1 MFLSYWLTENR
12 VAVHCHC
19 KGMDILCCLPFRTEK
34 VQKEIDQV
42 IGSHR
47 PPTLDDRTKMPYTEA
62 VIREIQRFADILPI
76 GVPHKVTKDTLFRGY
91 LLPKVRPAAI
101 PHLYAWSS
109 STLPI
114 TTLGLSVSSQNSV
127 VP

>member
-1 MFLSYWLTENR
+1 MS
-12 VAVHCHC
+12 AVSLFCA
-19 KGMDILCCLPFRTEK
+19 EK

-62 VIREIQRFADILPI
+62 VIREIQRFADIAPI
-76 GVPHKVTKDTLFRGY
+76 GLPHKVTKDTLFRGY

-101 PHLYAWSS
+101 PHLYAMDMLHPPSDHPRPVCGFPSFCASLRTVCIWESGYANIIAS
-109 STLPI
+109 HN
-114 TTLGLSVSSQNSV
+114 VS
-127 VP
+127 